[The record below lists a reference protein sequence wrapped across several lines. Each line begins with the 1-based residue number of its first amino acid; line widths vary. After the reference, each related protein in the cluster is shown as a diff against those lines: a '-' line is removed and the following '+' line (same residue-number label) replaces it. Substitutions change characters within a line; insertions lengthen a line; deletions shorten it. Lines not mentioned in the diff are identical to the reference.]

1 MQQSNRTA
9 LSAMFAAGALAC
21 ALTLGAAGS
30 AFARLSEAVVA
41 PPAPN
46 TAPPSTVYGQN
57 GQSLPAPG
65 ITVREKRA
73 STSRCRTRQ
82 TILTITGTV
91 LPRA

>member
-30 AFARLSEAVVA
+30 AFAVSARPVVA
-41 PPAPN
+41 PPAP

-65 ITVREKRA
+65 ITVRKKRA